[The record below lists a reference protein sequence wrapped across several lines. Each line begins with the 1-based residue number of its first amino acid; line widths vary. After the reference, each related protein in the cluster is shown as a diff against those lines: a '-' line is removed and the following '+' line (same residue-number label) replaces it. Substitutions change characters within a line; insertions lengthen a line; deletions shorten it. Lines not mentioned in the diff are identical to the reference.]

1 LSIDRDHHFTMRKI
15 STLLAL
21 YSDILLQ
28 FTYPFEVIGGIGG
41 RNYGKNILGESV
53 LELAYPNYN
62 PQTNQY
68 DMALIYFSR
77 TLYDRSLLT
86 YIYFTPNSKL

>member
-1 LSIDRDHHFTMRKI
+1 MRKI

-68 DMALIYFSR
+68 DMALIF
-77 TLYDRSLLT
+77 LEDIKWQKFVDV
-86 YIYFTPNSKL
+86 YIFHSQ